1 MSSTYL
7 FDEIRTIFISALL
20 IGGIPL
26 GVAAATGLLL
36 AIILAVTQIQ
46 DQTLPQIVK
55 IVVISSILFVSGATL
70 CLPIFIQADRLFKN
84 FAFIVR

>member
-1 MSSTYL
+1 MSSAYL

-26 GVAAATGLLL
+26 GVAAVTGLLL
-36 AIILAVTQIQ
+36 AILLAVTQIQ
-46 DQTLPQIVK
+46 EQTLPQIIK
-55 IVVISSILFVSGATL
+55 IVVISSILFVSGGML
-70 CLPIFIQADRLFKN
+70 CLPVFMQADRIFKN